1 MLYEVK
7 ITISKEVK
15 NYFTDMKFEQFKIKI
30 KGDYPLYFSDL
41 EIIKFKKL
49 NDKQFINSIID
60 RKAIN
65 KMYKKI
71 VVDNRFIKHTNII
84 NRKDIELLF
93 KCYFKGDYT
102 EIFKTN
108 LYINHGWLYCRLLSF
123 MYEPVE
129 KLRYENN
136 IKYL

>member
-7 ITISKEVK
+7 ITNSKEVK
-15 NYFTDMKFEQFKIKI
+15 KVFTDMEFEQFKIKI

-41 EIIKFKKL
+41 QMIEIKKL
-49 NDKQFINSIID
+49 NDKQFVNSIID
-60 RKAIN
+60 KKIIN
-65 KMYKKI
+65 RMYKNI
-71 VVDNRFIKHTNII
+71 VTDNRFIKHTNVI
-84 NRKDIELLF
+84 NKKDIEMLF

-123 MYEPVE
+123 MYDTIER
-129 KLRYENN
+129 LRVENN
-136 IKYL
+136 IEYL